1 MDYVALKVAL
11 EAPEL
16 AGLTN
21 GEAAEILSAQTVP
34 MIREVPTAEARAVL
48 LATGEW
54 GGIVLASR
62 MTPSAEMPVALVAL
76 CITVVD
82 TLRETETLEMTKP
95 AYWTAV
101 QQMLGGLRQ
110 AGLISEATHAALL
123 VLRDVARPVW
133 GLVTRY
139 DVATAKGV

>member
-34 MIREVPTAEARAVL
+34 MIRDVPTAEARAVL

-62 MTPSAEMPVALVAL
+62 MTPSAGDDQARLLDSGAANAG
-76 CITVVD
+76 
-82 TLRETETLEMTKP
+82 R
-95 AYWTAV
+95 AAA
-101 QQMLGGLRQ
+101 GG
-110 AGLISEATHAALL
+110 A
-123 VLRDVARPVW
+123 D
-133 GLVTRY
+133 
-139 DVATAKGV
+139 